1 MGGGVSKG
9 PQYHNPDPIAR
20 LIGPTNEAEV
30 ILEGICIPALVD
42 TGANMMCI
50 NQWLAN
56 ALKLPVKP
64 LQTFLDIEG
73 TGEGKVPYYGYV
85 EGRLEI
91 PSLPEFGEDIL
102 MLVIDDSPYGKRV
115 PIQLGTIH
123 IDMVLRALKGDES
136 PGVSEG
142 WKRAQLAATL
152 NLGQAQ
158 TAIGEGEGIDLNDL
172 VGSVTTTQRV
182 KLAPFEGQAISGV
195 MKGPIRG
202 VGISKRVNVLSE
214 PSTEQ
219 LKEGAKF
226 STVPAYTYASPGS
239 ARVQVMIKN
248 LTARAVTIG
257 KGQVVAELKPANA
270 VPKML
275 APKVVEE
282 AAENALGGG
291 DRGTSSEGSPRE
303 PSCEGRENVLNDKA
317 PRAKLTESQM
327 AELYEKLEL
336 EKHTE
341 GWNEQLRKE
350 LREIMDEYG
359 FLFALDSLDLGKTDV
374 VKHHIELS
382 DYTPIKDRY
391 RRIPPHQYDEVRK
404 HLQEMLAVGAIRKS
418 NSPWTSPVVLVRKKD
433 GSLRFC
439 IDL

>member
-1 MGGGVSKG
+1 M
-9 PQYHNPDPIAR
+9 
-20 LIGPTNEAEV
+20 T
-30 ILEGICIPALVD
+30 
-42 TGANMMCI
+42 CI

-73 TGEGKVPYYGYV
+73 TGGGRVPYYGYV

-91 PSLPEFGEDIL
+91 PGLPKFGEDVL

-123 IDMVLRALKGDES
+123 IDMVLKALEGNE
-136 PGVSEG
+136 GHEVSEG

-152 NLGQAQ
+152 KLGQAQ
-158 TAIGEGEGIDLNDL
+158 TAIGEGEGINLDDL
-172 VGSVTTTQRV
+172 VGSVTTTQRI
-182 KLAPFEGQAISGV
+182 KLAPFEGRTISGV

-214 PSTEQ
+214 PSEGQ
-219 LKEGAKF
+219 LREGAVF
-226 STVPAYTYASPGS
+226 SAVPAYTYASPGS
-239 ARVQVMIKN
+239 TRVQVMIKN
-248 LTARAVTIG
+248 LTAHAVTVG

-270 VPKML
+270 IPKML

-282 AAENALGGG
+282 ATKNALGGG
-291 DRGTSSEGSPRE
+291 GRGTSSENSPRE
-303 PSCEGRENVLNDKA
+303 PSREGRENAPHGAA

-341 GWNEQLRKE
+341 GWNEHLKGE
-350 LREIMDEYG
+350 LWEIMDEYG

-418 NSPWTSPVVLVRKKD
+418 NSPWASPVVLV
-433 GSLRFC
+433 
-439 IDL
+439 